1 MSTLRV
7 RFALAAALTSFAVVG
22 CSAAA
27 DDRDDFETES
37 DSAELAVA
45 TLTPGKVSTAT
56 LGCAPSC
63 SGTAW
68 IDGCTGKV
76 ITYTSCAGQAA
87 YCDKVGTLSEGWY
100 ATSGALLTK
109 ATCSG
114 LATTNLSRKYA
125 FTGRAGQ
132 RVDILVDGLLQRST
146 PALTGLDTTMKV
158 TRAKSASWSVSNDNS
173 AAPGFIVRN
182 NPAPN
187 AKSSSVHGL
196 VLPTDDTYY
205 VTVSAMAK
213 RQGSIEVLLRNA
225 M

>member
-7 RFALAAALTSFAVVG
+7 RLALSACLSTLALVG
-22 CSAAA
+22 CSAADGNDA
-27 DDRDDFETES
+27 FDVAS
-37 DSAELAVA
+37 DEAELAVG
-45 TLTPGKVSTAT
+45 TLVSGQVRTAT

-63 SGTAW
+63 NGSAW

-76 ITYTSCAGQAA
+76 VTYASCSGQASF
-87 YCDKVGTLSEGWY
+87 CDKVGTLSEGWY
-100 ATSGALLTK
+100 TTGGALLAKT
-109 ATCSG
+109 TCSA

-132 RVDILVDGLLQRST
+132 RVDVLVDGLLQRTT
-146 PALTGLDTTMKV
+146 PALTGLDTTVKL
-158 TRAKSASWSVSNDNS
+158 TRASSASWSVSNDNS
-173 AAPGFIVRN
+173 ATPGFIVRN

-187 AKSSSVHGL
+187 AKSSSVNGL
-196 VLPTDDTYY
+196 VLPADDTYY

-213 RQGSIEVLLRNA
+213 RQGSIEVLLRSA